1 MNRTSM
7 AAAVPAA
14 CLLLA
19 GCTDTSAQRAEAGSG
34 PVTERGPVSPDGL
47 TRTGPRAPEVVVSS
61 CMGDPVVELPSL
73 TPNARAGIG

>member
-19 GCTDTSAQRAEAGSG
+19 GCTDM
-34 PVTERGPVSPDGL
+34 